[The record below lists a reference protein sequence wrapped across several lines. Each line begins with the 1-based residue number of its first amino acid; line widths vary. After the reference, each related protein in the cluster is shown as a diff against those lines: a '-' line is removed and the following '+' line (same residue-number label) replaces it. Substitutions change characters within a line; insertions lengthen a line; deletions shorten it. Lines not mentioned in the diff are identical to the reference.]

1 MHPAPKY
8 SCTKYEQYIVEDFER
23 HRVFVDI
30 DVFMKQVLHVP
41 KNWKKMWGSSIKKI
55 RSDEAFSIAYDDYCN
70 QCGTSGTNEQRF
82 YEPLVDITNAILDF
96 SIKPTS
102 DKSIQPR
109 TRQRYLRNDPQR
121 VFHGM
126 MNDLSP
132 DIVAVHADF
141 LPHISSEERKERCL
155 KESNLTWAQPLQV
168 LEVKPWGNALVDGAC
183 MPRLKVNGE
192 WAAATRSDIL

>member
-1 MHPAPKY
+1 MEQVPKY
-8 SCTKYEQYIVEDFER
+8 GCAKYEQYIAEDFER
-23 HRVFVDI
+23 HRVFVSI
-30 DVFMKQVLHVP
+30 DVFMEYVLHVP
-41 KNWKKMWGSSIKKI
+41 QNWKNKWRNSIKKI
-55 RSDEAFSIAYDDYCN
+55 KCDRAFSIAYNDYCH

-82 YEPLVDITNAILDF
+82 YKPLVDMTNAVLDF
-96 SIKPTS
+96 STRQSLDKSIKPT
-102 DKSIQPR
+102 

-121 VFHGM
+121 VLRGM

-141 LPHISSEERKERCL
+141 LPHIGSEERKERCL

-183 MPRLKVNGE
+183 MPRLKVDGE